1 MDRRDF
7 FKTMLV
13 TPLLTPILLASKAS
27 ANDELYLISDK
38 PQIFLPALL
47 QELENL
53 NLVSGRNYVF
63 TNGHP
68 QKRPLVAS
76 LEKHGWTLVPR
87 PSQTDLSLSFRPLR
101 HPTRPS
107 FTLVGSGQIW
117 DIRANRLYSL
127 WRELNS
133 AKTLSSCLTIVS
145 LQTNAPMSI
154 PGGTVCVYR
163 DGRKIDELS
172 TKKDRIKSYNARK
185 GTISVRIQEGKTWI
199 PDSSCRH
206 KICCLAPPA
215 SFVSERIVCAPNHFL
230 LEISGSRSIDTV
242 IG

>member
-13 TPLLTPILLASKAS
+13 TPLLAPFLLASKAP

-38 PQIFLPALL
+38 PQIFLPSLL
-47 QELENL
+47 QELEKL
-53 NLVSGRNYVF
+53 NIVSGQNYVF

-68 QKRPLVAS
+68 QKRPLVQA
-76 LEKHGWTLVPR
+76 LENHGWTQVPR
-87 PSQTDLSLSFRPLR
+87 SSQADLKLSFRPLR
-101 HPTRPS
+101 HPARPS
-107 FTLVGSGQIW
+107 FTLVSSGQIW
-117 DIRANRLYSL
+117 DIRSNRLYSL

-133 AKTLSSCLTIVS
+133 AYAPSSCLTIAS
-145 LQTNAPMSI
+145 LQTNAPISI
-154 PGGTVCVYR
+154 PGETVCVYR

-172 TKKDRIKSYNARK
+172 IKKDRIKSYKARK

-230 LEISGSRSIDTV
+230 LEIDGSRSIDTV